1 MSQDNARRS
10 SVWVPLGPGEEVAL
24 TAGFLHSWMDFAELV
39 RPTRNVRTG
48 MKVKGVVSGQREPEH
63 GLCYLATAE
72 SGGCGQ
78 PRASLTLTREM
89 NGLHP
94 VHSSAL
100 HRQAVNGDGETA
112 ASASCHWATSALI
125 CPQVDQGINYSV
137 KVIRRT

>member
-1 MSQDNARRS
+1 M
-10 SVWVPLGPGEEVAL
+10 GPSGLGEEVAL

-78 PRASLTLTREM
+78 PHSSLTLTQEM

-94 VHSSAL
+94 VHSGAL
-100 HRQAVNGDGETA
+100 HRQAVTGDGEMA

-125 CPQVDQGINYSV
+125 CPQVDQGINYSI
-137 KVIRRT
+137 KVILRT